1 MVAPAHLGA
10 GGEGPPRP
18 GPDARPGAARREQFG
33 PIVPDVVDRPVGGEG
48 TQQCRHV
55 TVRFASQSDQS
66 AASWGQAAFCPWRDA
81 NTSVSGPG
89 RS

>member
-33 PIVPDVVDRPVGGEG
+33 PIVPDVVDRPLDRPDAQPVGGEG

-66 AASWGQAAFCPWRDA
+66 AAS
-81 NTSVSGPG
+81 
-89 RS
+89 

>member
-1 MVAPAHLGA
+1 MTRSKRGLGGVYTLERLA
-10 GGEGPPRP
+10 IEAIAQVRP
-18 GPDARPGAARREQFG
+18 LPWLRRL
-33 PIVPDVVDRPVGGEG
+33 
-48 TQQCRHV
+48 RHV